1 LEIIKNILA
10 RFFALYAIVVFII
23 TMIPTV
29 IWLYINKL
37 FLKSPQFGIILHLT
51 FQEWMGI
58 FMPMIG
64 CPVTKIGLA
73 NFEQNKQY
81 VVVINH
87 NSLMDIPVSSPG
99 IPGANK
105 TLGKSSFAKM
115 PLFGFIYKAGS
126 ILVDRKSSKSRAESY
141 GKMIACL
148 QNGMHLCLYPEGTRN
163 KTNEPLQKFHDGA
176 FKVAIAAQVDIIPA
190 IIKGTKQALPAN
202 KTFWLWPQ
210 KITLT
215 FLPAIS
221 TNGLTEKD
229 VVALKK
235 NVWEVMRKELDS

>member
-1 LEIIKNILA
+1 MKNILA

-23 TMIPTV
+23 TMIPV
-29 IWLYINKL
+29 LIYLYACKL
-37 FLKSPQFGIILHLT
+37 IFSSAKFEKILHII

-64 CPVTKIGLA
+64 CRVHKTGLEY
-73 NFEQNKQY
+73 FQKNKQY

-99 IPGANK
+99 IPAANK
-105 TLGKSSFAKM
+105 TLGKSSFSKM
-115 PLFGFIYKAGS
+115 PLFGFIYNAGS
-126 ILVDRKSSKSRAESY
+126 VLVDRKSSKSRAESY
-141 GKMIACL
+141 GKMIAAL
-148 QNGMHLCLYPEGTRN
+148 HSGLHLCLYPEGTRN
-163 KTNEPLQKFHDGA
+163 KTNEPLQTFHDGA

-215 FLPAIS
+215 FLPAIA